1 MEPGNEVKDD
11 ASADSPTSVLEDE
24 GICEEKIKVKMED
37 DILLPLDAKSGD
49 SSLISRTMS
58 KEEEMLMKER
68 VKEDDAK
75 QVVPQ
80 EAPHLN
86 DSQFTKLVELLT

>member
-11 ASADSPTSVLEDE
+11 ASVDSPTSVLEDE

-49 SSLISRTMS
+49 SSLISRTVS
-58 KEEEMLMKER
+58 KEEEMLMRTGEGR
-68 VKEDDAK
+68 GCRTSSISGGPPLEWQPV
-75 QVVPQ
+75 
-80 EAPHLN
+80 H
-86 DSQFTKLVELLT
+86 